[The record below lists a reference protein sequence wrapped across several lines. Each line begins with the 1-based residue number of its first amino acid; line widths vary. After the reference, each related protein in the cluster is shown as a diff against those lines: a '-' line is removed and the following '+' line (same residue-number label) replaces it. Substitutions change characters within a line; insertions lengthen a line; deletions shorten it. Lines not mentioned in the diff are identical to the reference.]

1 MGFDCLTEAVMS
13 RGPPDIGG
21 MVSLK
26 VDNLSYRT
34 STETLRRKFERYGDV
49 GDAYIPRDRHTGDSR
64 GFGFVRFNDKRDA
77 SDAIKGMDGYEM
89 DGRELRVDY
98 ARHERP
104 AAHGGGGRG
113 GRDRGGRDRGGRDRG
128 GRDGGYGRRRSGSRD
143 RRRSRSRS
151 RSARRSRSRDRR
163 SRSRDE
169 RKSKSRDDSGER
181 RKSRGRN
188 EKSASKSRSRSRS
201 RSESR

>member
-1 MGFDCLTEAVMS
+1 MGTHPIFESDFDCLTEAVMS
-13 RGPPDIGG
+13 RGPPNIEG
-21 MVSLK
+21 MTSLK

-64 GFGFVRFNDKRDA
+64 GFGFVRFHDKRDA

-104 AAHGGGGRG
+104 TSFGGGRDSGCGG
-113 GRDRGGRDRGGRDRG
+113 GRDRDRRDRSRSRE
-128 GRDGGYGRRRSGSRD
+128 RRRSRSYD

-151 RSARRSRSRDRR
+151 RSNRRSRSRDRR
-163 SRSRDE
+163 SRSDRD
-169 RKSKSRDDSGER
+169 RSN
-181 RKSRGRN
+181 SRGRDD
-188 EKSASKSRSRSRS
+188 KSASKSRSRSRS
-201 RSESR
+201 RSDSR

>member
-1 MGFDCLTEAVMS
+1 MGIPRLERINIGPVKKKKIIRSMS
-13 RGPPDIGG
+13 RGPPNIDG

-34 STETLRRKFERYGDV
+34 STDVLRRKFERYGEI
-49 GDAYIPRDRHTGDSR
+49 GDAYIPRDRSTGESR
-64 GFGFVRFNDKRDA
+64 GFGFVRFKDKRDA

-104 AAHGGGGRG
+104 AARP
-113 GRDRGGRDRGGRDRG
+113 RDT
-128 GRDGGYGRRRSGSRD
+128 RRSRSRD

-151 RSARRSRSRDRR
+151 GGRSRRSRSRSGRRSRDRR
-163 SRSRDE
+163 SRSKSDRSGSRD
-169 RKSKSRDDSGER
+169 RKSKSGSPNRDRSG
-181 RKSRGRN
+181 SRD
-188 EKSASKSRSRSRS
+188 KSRSRSGS
-201 RSESR
+201 R

>member
-1 MGFDCLTEAVMS
+1 MGTHPIFESDFDCLTEAVMS
-13 RGPPDIGG
+13 RGPPDIAG
-21 MVSLK
+21 MASLK

-64 GFGFVRFNDKRDA
+64 GFGFVRFHDKRDA

-104 AAHGGGGRG
+104 SSFGGGRG
-113 GRDRGGRDRGGRDRG
+113 GG
-128 GRDGGYGRRRSGSRD
+128 GRDGGRDRRDRSRD
-143 RRRSRSRS
+143 RRRSRSPRRS
-151 RSARRSRSRDRR
+151 RSNRRSRSRDRSRDRR
-163 SRSRDE
+163 SRSDRRSDRD
-169 RKSKSRDDSGER
+169 RSN
-181 RKSRGRN
+181 SRGRD
-188 EKSASKSRSRSRS
+188 KSASKSRSRSRS
-201 RSESR
+201 RSASR

>member
-1 MGFDCLTEAVMS
+1 MGTHPIFESDFDCLTEAVMS

-64 GFGFVRFNDKRDA
+64 GFGFVRFHDKRDA

-104 AAHGGGGRG
+104 ASFGGGRGGRDG
-113 GRDRGGRDRGGRDRG
+113 GRDRGGRDR
-128 GRDGGYGRRRSGSRD
+128 SRE
-143 RRRSRSRS
+143 RRRSRSN
-151 RSARRSRSRDRR
+151 DRR
-163 SRSRDE
+163 SDRDRSN
-169 RKSKSRDDSGER
+169 
-181 RKSRGRN
+181 SRGRDD
-188 EKSASKSRSRSRS
+188 KSASKSRSRSRS
-201 RSESR
+201 RSASR